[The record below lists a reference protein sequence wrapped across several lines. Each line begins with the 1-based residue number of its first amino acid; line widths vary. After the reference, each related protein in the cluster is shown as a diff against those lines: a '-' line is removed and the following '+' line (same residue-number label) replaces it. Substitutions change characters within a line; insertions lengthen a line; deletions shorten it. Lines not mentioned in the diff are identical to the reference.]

1 MVGTAPRLTRPGQ
14 PVHPAPPMALPSF
27 LQRKDSKPSAAPL
40 GETLGDD
47 TGPVQL
53 ARTRARRRLIGAVVL
68 LAIGVVGFPMLFE
81 TQPRPLPGD
90 IPIEVPRRDGATPR
104 PSPLPR
110 ATPAVTELP
119 PAEPVV
125 VAAAP
130 AEASAPL
137 APTTAAAPEPKAAGP
152 KPEVTRT
159 EPAKAEA
166 PRPEPAKPDPGRTE
180 PAKPAEVP
188 KADADKARALLE
200 GRTDKPGPAPA
211 ASDPKGGRFVVQ
223 VGAYTDANTLR
234 DVRAKV
240 EKLGL
245 RTYTQSVDTDAGKRT
260 RVRVG
265 PFPTKSEA
273 ESASA
278 RLKGAGLP
286 GNVLTL

>member
-1 MVGTAPRLTRPGQ
+1 
-14 PVHPAPPMALPSF
+14 MALPSF
-27 LQRKDSKPSAAPL
+27 LQRKDPKPAAAPV
-40 GETLGDD
+40 GDALGDD
-47 TGPVQL
+47 TGPVQV

-90 IPIEVPRRDGATPR
+90 IPIEVPRREGSTARTSPQPR
-104 PSPLPR
+104 H
-110 ATPAVTELP
+110 TPAVTELP

-130 AEASAPL
+130 AEASSP
-137 APTTAAAPEPKAAGP
+137 PPTAAAPEPKAPEPKATAKPEVVKPEPVKPEPP
-152 KPEVTRT
+152 KPEA
-159 EPAKAEA
+159 AKAEA
-166 PRPEPAKPDPGRTE
+166 PKAADP
-180 PAKPAEVP
+180 P
-188 KADADKARALLE
+188 KADGDKARALLE
-200 GRTDKPGPAPA
+200 GRTEKPAPPPA
-211 ASDPKGGRFVVQ
+211 ASEAKGGRFVVQ

-273 ESASA
+273 ERASD